1 MRADM
6 DVVEVRSISVA
17 QSSNGSRN
25 GSVAEIRLA
34 GASPPSG
41 FLRKRR
47 RRLWDIVHKRRTSV
61 GTLLVTEDALVVD
74 ARAELKGRLEI
85 PWDSIRKAVV
95 DDGARWGFVSEVCRF
110 PVYAHRSDGPG
121 YGALIGPLWSNA
133 ASLMPPACPV
143 AALDPVPARAPNLA
157 LIFEPA
163 IPAPAPRGQNGHRSA
178 GTDSIVGLLLCVD
191 DPDAAR
197 AALGERLAIAD
208 VDHDDLEYLIRNGD
222 AHSAN
227 GDAGNGASGNGAAR
241 NGVSRN
247 GAAA

>member
-1 MRADM
+1 MF
-6 DVVEVRSISVA
+6 VEVRTIPAA
-17 QSSNGSRN
+17 QPANGSRN

-47 RRLWDIVHKRRTSV
+47 RRLGGIVHKRRVSA
-61 GTLLVTEDALVVD
+61 GTLIVTDAALVVV
-74 ARAELKGRLEI
+74 ARAEFRGRLEI

-110 PVYAHRSDGPG
+110 PVYADRPDGLG

-133 ASLMPPACPV
+133 ASLMPPECPV
-143 AALDPVPARAPNLA
+143 AALDPVPAQPPNLA

-178 GTDSIVGLLLCVD
+178 ETDSMVGLLLCAE

-197 AALGERLAIAD
+197 AALGERLAIGD
-208 VDHDDLEYLIRNGD
+208 VDHDDLEYLARTGY
-222 AHSAN
+222 AHSGN
-227 GDAGNGASGNGAAR
+227 GHAGNGASGNGAAR
-241 NGVSRN
+241 NSVSRN